1 MSLSSE
7 IPKKCLECMKY
18 SRPSTHSKCTLC
30 QDLGLQEEIFCDL
43 NRQEQDIEDFK
54 CYAFKPS
61 LKLVRSSSQ
70 ENIKLQNASIESF
83 SKENLQGILEFDRIK
98 YQRALAVQRLG
109 NDHDAIFMDIKYHF
123 TWNFIHR
130 RPFFSNPIE
139 TFKLVSEVFLDC
151 SEVVGSFINLLW
163 LAPDHLHIYVESDGE
178 KSIDTLIQEIKK
190 ISESSIAAKALDLIS
205 SLDENF
211 NLWDKAYFAE
221 TIG

>member
-1 MSLSSE
+1 MSFSSE
-7 IPKKCLECMKY
+7 IPTKCLECMKY
-18 SRPSTHSKCTLC
+18 LRPTIHGKCNLC
-30 QDLGLQEEIFCDL
+30 QDLELQEEIFCDL
-43 NRQEQDIEDFK
+43 NRQEQDIKDFK
-54 CYAFKPS
+54 CYAFMPS
-61 LKLVRSSSQ
+61 LKLVKSSIQ
-70 ENIKLQNASIESF
+70 DNIKLPNASIDSF
-83 SKENLQGILEFDRIK
+83 SKGSLQKILESDRIK

-109 NDHDAIFMDIKYHF
+109 NDPDAIFMDIKYHF
-123 TWNFIHR
+123 TWNVIHR

-139 TFKLVSEVFLDC
+139 AFKLVSEVFLDC

-178 KSIDTLIQEIKK
+178 KSIDTLIQEIKN

-211 NLWDKAYFAE
+211 DLWDKAYFAE